1 MPAPERT
8 AGRSLAPDTIRPM
21 PRSTSSPRMTPVA
34 PADRSAQEQELLEG
48 VAPPLRAAN
57 IFTTLVRA
65 PGLFRRWLPFGG
77 KLLTGKIPARDREIL
92 ILRTA
97 WNCGA
102 DYEWGHHVTIG
113 LDAGLTRE
121 EIDRVPEGPTAAW
134 PAPDALLLQAADELH
149 REYRLSDATWDA
161 LRQRYDTQQLVEVP
175 MLVGHYH
182 LVAMTL
188 RTLGVELEPGYEE
201 LPR

>member
-1 MPAPERT
+1 
-8 AGRSLAPDTIRPM
+8 M
-21 PRSTSSPRMTPVA
+21 PRSTPPPRIAPLKEGEGSS
-34 PADRSAQEQELLEG
+34 QEQELLQG
-48 VAPPLRAAN
+48 TMASLRGAN
-57 IFTTLVRA
+57 IFSTLVRA

-77 KLLTGKIPARDREIL
+77 KLLSGKLPARDRELL

-97 WNCGA
+97 WNCRAG
-102 DYEWGHHVTIG
+102 YEWGHHVAIG
-113 LDAGLTRE
+113 LESGLTRDE
-121 EIDRVPEGPTAAW
+121 VDRVPDGPGPKW

-149 REYRLSDATWDA
+149 AAQRLSDATWDGLNA
-161 LRQRYDTQQLVEVP
+161 RYDTQQLIELP

-188 RTLGVELEPGYEE
+188 NSLGVELEPGYQD

>member
-1 MPAPERT
+1 MPSSQSPPRIPP
-8 AGRSLAPDTIRPM
+8 LAPGE
-21 PRSTSSPRMTPVA
+21 RSTQ
-34 PADRSAQEQELLEG
+34 DQELLDG
-48 VAPPLRAAN
+48 VAPPLRDAN

-77 KLLTGKIPARDREIL
+77 KLLAGKIPARDRELL

-102 DYEWGHHVTIG
+102 DYEWGHHVAIG
-113 LDAGLTRE
+113 LASGLTRE
-121 EIDRVPEGPTAAW
+121 EIDRVPEGPTATW
-134 PAPDALLLQAADELH
+134 PSSDAVLLQAADELH
-149 REYRLSDATWDA
+149 RDYRLSDATWES
-161 LRQRYDTQQLVEVP
+161 LGQRYDTQQLVELP

-188 RTLGVELEPGYEE
+188 KSLGVELEPGYQE